1 MKLKV
6 LTAIIL
12 TGFFGVSCSEKL
24 SPLPTDSV
32 SDEQIFS
39 SVEAAQTALNAAH
52 QYVGDYQNHTLG
64 YIMADVMGEDAT
76 ITSGAYGRPTYNWN
90 MFSYSYSQV
99 PTSEPW
105 WSGYANYIWPITYKA
120 IDHVNSIIE
129 YTADLPDTPGRNEL
143 IAKAHGLRGYCYLYL
158 VRLFAPAY
166 TLDKSALSVV
176 LRLEPANAASE
187 HLPRATVEATYEQII
202 KDLTYAY
209 ENITDNNIDFIT
221 SKSAALLLARAYLDM
236 ADYANA
242 SKYAGIAADNVFN
255 GSNLMSQEEYA
266 SGFRDRNQEWLW
278 SQTFN
283 AATSNI
289 YASLPSFYYLARG
302 YEGYPYGGKVDIND
316 MLNTEIAIELWDGYG
331 TVRFTEAFVNMFEAT
346 DCRKLFP
353 FYFYEEDGFFTSKFN
368 HRSMLGDADFP
379 MARIAEAYLIKAEAE
394 LHLGG
399 DAAGPLNALQIKR
412 GATPTSATIENISI
426 ERRKEFY
433 GEGFRLHDIKRLH
446 QPLVRSPHKEHW
458 AKIDLPADSPR
469 FMLPVPENEMLFN
482 DAITP
487 DQQNEY
493 WR

>member
-1 MKLKV
+1 M
-6 LTAIIL
+6 
-12 TGFFGVSCSEKL
+12 
-24 SPLPTDSV
+24 
-32 SDEQIFS
+32 
-39 SVEAAQTALNAAH
+39 
-52 QYVGDYQNHTLG
+52 
-64 YIMADVMGEDAT
+64 
-76 ITSGAYGRPTYNWN
+76 
-90 MFSYSYSQV
+90 
-99 PTSEPW
+99 
-105 WSGYANYIWPITYKA
+105 
-120 IDHVNSIIE
+120 
-129 YTADLPDTPGRNEL
+129 
-143 IAKAHGLRGYCYLYL
+143 
-158 VRLFAPAY
+158 
-166 TLDKSALSVV
+166 DKSALSVV

-346 DCRKLFP
+346 DCRKL
-353 FYFYEEDGFFTSKFN
+353 S
-368 HRSMLGDADFP
+368 RS
-379 MARIAEAYLIKAEAE
+379 
-394 LHLGG
+394 
-399 DAAGPLNALQIKR
+399 
-412 GATPTSATIENISI
+412 ISM
-426 ERRKEFY
+426 K
-433 GEGFRLHDIKRLH
+433 KT
-446 QPLVRSPHKEHW
+446 VS
-458 AKIDLPADSPR
+458 LPPSS
-469 FMLPVPENEMLFN
+469 
-482 DAITP
+482 ITGVC
-487 DQQNEY
+487 
-493 WR
+493 